1 MAYSLRLIYGLLA
14 ELTNMTWP
22 EFMQPYVDKFVQWV
36 NSVLEYWDLDYLE
49 YLLWL
54 FLPIFVAFVL
64 PILIL
69 FFIYGSVIF
78 IHIYGLRHRI
88 REAYASSYWDGART
102 SLASFWDGVGYLWHG
117 YECNGLDNIPDE
129 GPALFVT
136 YHGTLPIDIYYLIS
150 KCILYKKRTI
160 HVVGDKFVFKI
171 PGWGAMC
178 KLFCVTPGTVE
189 DCISNLKQGNLLI
202 IAPGGVRE
210 ALFSNPVNYQIMWGR
225 RLGFAKVVLGS
236 NAPVIPMFT
245 ENSRDS
251 FRTPRW
257 GRKCFRGLYEKT
269 RLPICPIYGGFP
281 VKMVSHLG
289 KPITFSEDTPP
300 DDIKHIVKNAVAD
313 LIRQHQRLPGSIFR
327 SLWQRFKKNR
337 YDYPLRDIP
346 LLDRNTTNGTTCENG
361 GTQETIVVEPLEH
374 GINEIQ
380 QIPLRPRQTDKD
392 VESIGYGPEL
402 DPLALDDE
410 HDPELNDNDES
421 IDRL

>member
-1 MAYSLRLIYGLLA
+1 MAYILELIYAILA
-14 ELTNMTWP
+14 KLTNMTWP
-22 EFMQPYVDKFVQWV
+22 EFMQPHVDNFVQWV
-36 NSVLEYWDLDYLE
+36 NGVLEYWDLEYLE

-64 PILIL
+64 PIFIL

-78 IHIYGLRHRI
+78 LHVYGLRHRI

-117 YECNGLDNIPDE
+117 YEVNGLDNIPDE

-150 KCILYKKRTI
+150 KCILFKKRVL

-171 PGWGAMC
+171 PGWGALC
-178 KLFCVTPGTVE
+178 KVFCITPGTVE
-189 DCISNLKQGNLLI
+189 DCIANLKQGNLLI
-202 IAPGGVRE
+202 ISPGGVRE
-210 ALFSNPVNYQIMWGR
+210 ALFSNPVNYQIMWGK
-225 RLGFAKVVLGS
+225 RLGFAKVVIGS
-236 NAPVIPMFT
+236 GAPVIPMFT

-257 GRKCFRGLYEKT
+257 GRLCFRGLYERT

-281 VKMVSHLG
+281 VKMVTHLG
-289 KPITFSEDTPP
+289 KPIYFTEETLPEDL
-300 DDIKHIVKNAVAD
+300 KHVVKNAVAD
-313 LIRQHQRLPGSIFR
+313 LIREYQRLPGSIFR
-327 SLWQRFKKNR
+327 GMWQRFKKNK
-337 YDYPLRDIP
+337 YSKTNDIP
-346 LLDRNTTNGTTCENG
+346 LVERNNGRVVSSGNG
-361 GTQETIVVEPLEH
+361 NNQDDVLSITAEPLAPAT
-374 GINEIQ
+374 
-380 QIPLRPRQTDKD
+380 QIKQMPFKIRQSTRDED
-392 VESIGYGPEL
+392 NSLEL

-410 HDPELNDNDES
+410 NDPELKENDES